1 MSIIR
6 KIIAVNMAAVILAMS
21 LTACGSNDVENIPD
35 GQDVPE
41 ITENTTEN
49 SAQDEDSDAAG
60 EITSEPE
67 TLDVLTF
74 MPETCEDYIKLAN
87 AYLQMDDVI
96 QALAVLDEG
105 IEKIS
110 VGEQDAAEQQIDLL
124 SQRKEYIL
132 AGTVAVRTEYVG
144 NEYDEEG
151 KILTSYASERDENG
165 NKIMSSRYDTETQDI
180 PTYEYH
186 YDANGNE
193 IEYGRRNYD
202 SDGNISFS
210 LVHTRTYDTNGRE
223 IEYVRY
229 DEDGNIA
236 ERKVHKY
243 DVFGNET
250 EYAAYN
256 SDGACAIKIMQDYD
270 ERGNLIGKIR
280 YDGDGKIDGK
290 WEYEYDENENE
301 IKMSYYIDGSTLTT
315 WEEREYDE
323 NNNIVKYV
331 EDTAN
336 RIFFYWYEYEYD
348 ENGNQIKTISY
359 DYDGSF
365 KSVRE
370 YEYDQNGRKICAKT
384 YNSTATYI
392 SEYEYDEHGNKIKET
407 ETRYYNEETE
417 QKEPRTIEEYEYG
430 YDENENMTKY
440 VHIVYD
446 EEKGTDSHMW
456 ERKYD
461 ADGRET
467 DFYLYINEKTVSYH
481 SQKEYDENGRMI
493 SYTEYDKNGAVT
505 GRKETEYDID
515 GNVIRESHYDAD
527 DSLIRCYEKE
537 YDDFGSITRQA
548 MYEDG
553 VLKSEKQMNYV
564 YRYIGDMDTEASD
577 DFTRFLKGQ
586 KESIVGSVIVKK
598 NITNLID
605 FSYHRRDRIAPQ
617 YTFLDMTGDG
627 VEELIISYDRGELYV
642 IQNVHGV
649 LKVIFSS
656 SEYTAGATKL
666 VKGNGRVGICNSYSD
681 RGCSYETYYFLDE
694 NGKKEISLRID
705 WDSEGKKSYCVY
717 DNDSF
722 TEYGI
727 SEGEYYD
734 ITDKMITLTDIDW
747 QKLEDPNY
755 GND

>member
-1 MSIIR
+1 MR
-6 KIIAVNMAAVILAMS
+6 KIKKITALNMAAVILVMS
-21 LTACGSNDVENIPD
+21 LTACGGNAVEDVPD
-35 GQDVPE
+35 EQDVPE

-49 SAQDEDSDAAG
+49 SAQDADSDAVD

-105 IEKIS
+105 IEKLS
-110 VGEQDAAEQQIDLL
+110 AGGQGAESQGVDLL

-132 AGTVAVRTEYVG
+132 AGTVAVRTEYVA

-151 KILTSYASERDENG
+151 EILTGSTSERDENG
-165 NKIMSSRYDTETQDI
+165 NTKKFSYYNAESQFSTLHEYQYDE
-180 PTYEYH
+180 
-186 YDANGNE
+186 NGNE
-193 IEYGRRNYD
+193 VEARYNSSSSYQ
-202 SDGNISFS
+202 
-210 LVHTRTYDTNGRE
+210 TRTYDTNGKE

-236 ERKVHKY
+236 ERKVYKY
-243 DVFGNET
+243 DAFGNET

-290 WEYEYDENENE
+290 WEYEYDENDNE

-336 RIFFYWYEYEYD
+336 RVFFYWYEYEYD
-348 ENGNQIKTISY
+348 ENGNRIKEISY
-359 DYDGSF
+359 DREGSF
-365 KSVRE
+365 KYMHE
-370 YEYDQNGRKICAKT
+370 YEYDQSGRKICAKT

-440 VHIVYD
+440 AHIVYD
-446 EEKGTDSHMW
+446 DEKGTDSRMW

-467 DFYLYINEKTVSYH
+467 DFYLYINEKTASYH

-505 GRKETEYDID
+505 GRKETEYDTD

-527 DSLIRCYEKE
+527 GSLIRCYEKE
-537 YDDFGSITRQA
+537 YNDFGSVTRQA

-564 YRYIGDMDTEASD
+564 YRYIGDMDTETSD

-586 KESIVGSVIVKK
+586 KESIVGGVIVRK

-605 FSYHRRDRIAPQ
+605 FSYHRRDKIIPQ
-617 YTFLDMTGDG
+617 YAFLDMTGDG
-627 VEELIISYDRGELYV
+627 VEELIISCDRGELYV

-656 SEYTAGATKL
+656 PEYTGATKL

-694 NGKKEISLRID
+694 NGKKEISLRTD
-705 WDSEGKKSYCVY
+705 WDSEGEKSYCVY

-722 TEYGI
+722 TEYSI